1 MEAVPVWD
9 CLHRGAREE
18 LDRLIL
24 VLSLPDLPLQLVE
37 ERTHLCLHVVPGH
50 DGDPLLIPLI
60 LDYSLAEAKAEAEVY

>member
-1 MEAVPVWD
+1 MEPVPVWD

-37 ERTHLCLHVVPGH
+37 ERTHLCLHAVPGH
-50 DGDPLLIPLI
+50 DGDSLLIPPI
-60 LDYSLAEAKAEAEVY
+60 PDYFLAEATAETEVY